1 MRLGSLA
8 FVSTLLVSV
17 ASPAMAQMDPW
28 YLDDAGDVSWV
39 QEVAFS
45 FAGLDAGT
53 ETADRVVGLAV
64 AMVSGSDATL
74 QPITQT
80 SFTIFFDWDSAALT
94 PESNQVL
101 DDVVMAADGT
111 GSASLIL
118 GGYADVAGAQGYN
131 LGLSEQRA
139 NAAADGLIARGIAP
153 EEIVIRSFGGD
164 SLEISAPDSMP
175 EPQQRLIEIFL
186 S

>member
-1 MRLGSLA
+1 MRLCSLA
-8 FVSTLLVSV
+8 FVSTMLVSV
-17 ASPAMAQMDPW
+17 ASPTMAQMDPW
-28 YLDDAGDVSWV
+28 YLDDTGDVSWV

-45 FAGLDAGT
+45 FAGLDAGVETT
-53 ETADRVVGLAV
+53 ELAV
-64 AMVSGSDATL
+64 AVVSGSDATL
-74 QPITQT
+74 EPITQT

-101 DDVVMAADGT
+101 DNVVMAADHT
-111 GSASLIL
+111 GSVSLIL
-118 GGYADVAGAQGYN
+118 GGYADLAGAQGYN

-139 NAAADGLIARGIAP
+139 NAAIGGLIARGIAP

-164 SLEISAPDSMP
+164 SLDVSAPEPVP
-175 EPQQRLIEIFL
+175 EAQQRLIEIFL

>member
-1 MRLGSLA
+1 MRLVSLA
-8 FVSTLLVSV
+8 FVSTVMVSL
-17 ASPAMAQMDPW
+17 ASPAMAQMDAW
-28 YLDDAGDVSWV
+28 SVDDAGDVGWV

-45 FAGLDAGT
+45 FVGLDAAA
-53 ETADRVVGLAV
+53 ADRADLAM
-64 AMVSGSDATL
+64 ATASGTAL
-74 QPITQT
+74 EPITQT

-94 PESNQVL
+94 PEANRVL

-118 GGYADVAGAQGYN
+118 GGHADLAGAQGYN

-139 NAAADGLIARGIAP
+139 NAATDGLIARGVAP
-153 EEIVIRSFGGD
+153 AEIVIRSFGGE
-164 SLEISAPDSMP
+164 SLDVSAPQSLA
-175 EPQQRLIEIFL
+175 EPQERRIEIFL

>member
-17 ASPAMAQMDPW
+17 ASPTMAQMDPW
-28 YLDDAGDVSWV
+28 YLDDADNVSWV

-45 FAGLDAGT
+45 FAGLNAGA
-53 ETADRVVGLAV
+53 ETTDLAMAV
-64 AMVSGSDATL
+64 VSGSDATL
-74 QPITQT
+74 EPITQT

-94 PESNQVL
+94 PEANQVL

-118 GGYADVAGAQGYN
+118 GGYADLAGAQGYN

-139 NAAADGLIARGIAP
+139 NAATDGLIARGIAP

-164 SLEISAPDSMP
+164 SLEISAPEPVP

>member
-1 MRLGSLA
+1 MRLVSMA
-8 FVSTLLVSV
+8 FVSTVMVSL
-17 ASPAMAQMDPW
+17 ASPAMAQMDAW
-28 YLDDAGDVSWV
+28 SVDDAGDVGWV

-45 FAGLDAGT
+45 F
-53 ETADRVVGLAV
+53 VGLAAADRADL
-64 AMVSGSDATL
+64 AMATASGTAL
-74 QPITQT
+74 EPIAQT

-94 PESNQVL
+94 PEANRVL

-118 GGYADVAGAQGYN
+118 GGHADLAGAEGYN

-139 NAAADGLIARGIAP
+139 NAATDGLIARGVAP
-153 EEIVIRSFGGD
+153 AEIVIRSFGGE
-164 SLEISAPDSMP
+164 SLDVSAPQSLA
-175 EPQQRLIEIFL
+175 EPQERRIEIFL